1 MKCTYYVMRDV
12 SMENL
17 YLKRGGL
24 HENNGKYI
32 SNKLVLVSIADFIVH
47 SNIDEV
53 YLTDISS

>member
-1 MKCTYYVMRDV
+1 MRDV